1 MLNAKLVRSIAQF
14 RDYSVGYHASLGK
27 EAKHWARFTARAYGG
42 RLLEEFSDGSI
53 DVKADFTRDYRENAE
68 LLASPV

>member
-1 MLNAKLVRSIAQF
+1 MMNPKLVRSIAQF

-27 EAKHWARFTARAYGG
+27 EAKAWARYTARTYGG

-53 DVKADFTRDYRENAE
+53 DVKADFTRSYEQNAE
-68 LLASPV
+68 LDSVSV